1 MQLVKTVA
9 SCRYNHP
16 ELGVVH
22 VKVHGNTNHVKAR
35 WVGQEVVITIP
46 PKYPAK
52 DFDRFLENA
61 QAQLIQMRPAP
72 TLYIGKIID
81 GGEVDFE
88 FKFGITNNNYDSSV
102 FLNTKN
108 PVRGKKINYA
118 IHIKESV
125 MQQLAPDS
133 AYLQEVYNK
142 CLLWCAKDATSR
154 FIIPHAKE
162 LADGI
167 ARRPI
172 CWQVKESKHKLGC
185 CSSNGIITLSP
196 RLIFL
201 PNELRDFVIYHELAH
216 LSEMNHSA
224 AFHQLCNHYLHGRE
238 AELNSKL
245 KAFKFP
251 VF

>member
-1 MQLVKTVA
+1 MHLIETVA

-16 ELGVVH
+16 TLGVVH
-22 VKVHGNTNHVKAR
+22 IKVHGNTSHIKAR

-46 PKYPAK
+46 PNLPAK
-52 DFDRFLENA
+52 TFENFLENA
-61 QAQLIQMRPAP
+61 QAQLLEIRPAP

-88 FKFGITNNNYDSSV
+88 LKYGITNNNCDSSI
-102 FLNTKN
+102 FINSQN
-108 PVRGKKINYA
+108 PVRGKSINYS
-118 IHIKESV
+118 IHIHERMRDKFEYNN
-125 MQQLAPDS
+125 
-133 AYLQEVYNK
+133 AYLQELYNRN
-142 CLLWCAKDATSR
+142 LIWCAKDATCR
-154 FIIPHAKE
+154 FIIPHAKK

-172 CWQVKESKHKLGC
+172 GWQVKESKHKLGC
-185 CSSNGIITLSP
+185 CSSSGIITLSP

-201 PNELRDFVIYHELAH
+201 PEELRDFVIYHELAH
-216 LSEMNHSA
+216 LSEMNHSD
-224 AFHQLCNHYLHGRE
+224 AFHQLCNHYLCGRE